1 METTQLLSRES
12 GGSRAASWRGALPA
26 RTTGAIETI
35 QQSLDDHADAR
46 TRRWWES
53 YLRGAAPFRGVR
65 MADVRRVVHAWNR
78 DAGESFTP
86 TAKKE
91 LALALLRQESTE
103 DKLSGMLLLQEVL
116 LPAGDLGQRDVAR
129 FASLFRDG
137 ALGDWNVCDW
147 FCVKVLGPLV
157 EREGARCART
167 IADWRASTN
176 LWQRRAAGVAFVNL
190 AKRGDQNF
198 TGFTT
203 LLLRVCDATLRHSDR
218 FAQTGAGWV
227 LRELSRAEPERVA
240 EFIAKRAEHFS
251 AEALRQATARLDRDV
266 ARALRAQRA
275 ERLRP
280 PRAGR
285 RRRWSSRTASS
296 RRRSLHS

>member
-1 METTQLLSRES
+1 MATTQLLLRES
-12 GGSRAASWRGALPA
+12 GGSHSPSWRGPVPA
-26 RTTGAIETI
+26 RTRGAIETI
-35 QQSLDDHADAR
+35 QQSLDGHADAR
-46 TRRWWES
+46 TRRWWEQ
-53 YLRGAAPFRGVR
+53 YLRGAAPFRGVK
-65 MADVRRVVHAWNR
+65 MADVRRVVHTWNR
-78 DAGESFTP
+78 EAGSSFTP
-86 TAKKE
+86 SAKKE

-190 AKRGDQNF
+190 AKRGDENF

-227 LRELSRAEPERVA
+227 LRELSRAEPARVA
-240 EFIAKRAEHFS
+240 EFIGKRLEHFS
-251 AEALRQATARLDRDV
+251 AEALRQATARLDRDE
-266 ARALRAQRA
+266 ARDLRARRA

-280 PRAGR
+280 ARTERGR
-285 RRRWSSRTASS
+285 RWKAKSGRS
-296 RRRSLHS
+296 RRRSAHS